1 MPITDDETLRTLLG
15 EDTIAVVG
23 CSTTEG
29 KAAHD
34 IPVYLSEHGYEII
47 PVNPYADTIIGKRAF
62 DSLTD
67 VPDQTGIDIVEV
79 FRPSEEAP
87 EIVAQAIARQKKC
100 GDVKAVWLQRDIRH
114 EEAGARAEAAGLQF
128 VQDRCMK
135 VDHGRL
141 LA

>member
-1 MPITDDETLRTLLG
+1 MPITDAETLRTLLG
-15 EDTIAVVG
+15 YDTIAVVG

-34 IPVYLSEHGYEII
+34 IPVYLSEHGYDII
-47 PVNPYADTIIGKRAF
+47 PVNPYADKIIEKRAF
-62 DSLTD
+62 DSLPD
-67 VPDQTGIDIVEV
+67 VPDQTSIDIVEV

-87 EIVAQAIARQKKC
+87 EIVAQAIARQQEC
-100 GDVKAVWLQRDIRH
+100 GDLRAVWLQRDIQH
-114 EEAGARAEAAGLQF
+114 EEAAARAEAAGLQF

-135 VDHGRL
+135 TDHGQL

>member
-15 EDTIAVVG
+15 YDTVAVVG

-34 IPVYLSEHGYEII
+34 IPVYLSEHGYEVI
-47 PVNPYADTIIGKRAF
+47 PVNPYAETVIGERAF
-62 DSLTD
+62 DSLSE
-67 VPDQTGIDIVEV
+67 VPDQTDIDIVEV

-87 EIVAQAIARQKKC
+87 EIVAQAITRQQEC
-100 GDVKAVWLQRDIRH
+100 GDLKAVWLQRDIRH
-114 EEAGARAEAAGLQF
+114 EEAAARAEAAGLQF

-135 VDHGRL
+135 VDYDRL